1 MMRTGA
7 HICVDMQ
14 NMFAE
19 GTEWHAP
26 WMQRVLPAVTALAD
40 RFADRTIFTRFI
52 PPQSDQSAPGAWQRV
67 YMRWPNM
74 TLERLNPEL
83 LDIVPGLRRYVPPAQ
98 LFDKPTY
105 SPWYDGQLHHL
116 LRQRAVDTL
125 LISGGETDVCVL
137 ATMLGA
143 IDLGYRVILPQ
154 DALFGSADETHDA
167 ILTVYRSRF
176 QQQLTVCTTQDAVHY
191 WEDLVA

>member
-1 MMRTGA
+1 MMRNGA

-26 WMQRVLPAVTALAD
+26 WMLRVLPAVAAIAE
-40 RFADRTIFTRFI
+40 RFADRTIFTRFL
-52 PPQSDQSAPGAWQRV
+52 PADTNQSAPGAWRRV
-67 YMRWPNM
+67 YTRWPNM
-74 TLERLNPEL
+74 TRERLDPEL
-83 LDIVPGLRRYVPPAQ
+83 IDIVPQLRRYVPPAKI
-98 LFDKPTY
+98 FDKSTY
-105 SPWYDGQLHHL
+105 SPWCDGRLHQL
-116 LRQRAVDTL
+116 LRERSVDAV

-137 ATMLGA
+137 AAMLGA

-154 DALFGSADETHDA
+154 NALFGSADETHDA

-176 QQQLTVCTTQDAVHY
+176 QQQLTVCSAEDAVNY